1 MEDILEDIL
10 SDEEE
15 DTNEPMRE
23 GSDSEFSD
31 LGSDNEEGK
40 YTKLLDEA
48 DIQIRDTSG
57 DLVPPNMMRSYKVKQ
72 TNKQNCMTYNYS
84 KLIETGTTLHGSVK
98 SVACGSGNPRQDS
111 FYLHKNKYYVHV
123 RTCMY

>member
-1 MEDILEDIL
+1 MTKRQHWAVEDILEDIL

-23 GSDSEFSD
+23 GSYSEFSD

-48 DIQIRDTSG
+48 DI
-57 DLVPPNMMRSYKVKQ
+57 
-72 TNKQNCMTYNYS
+72 
-84 KLIETGTTLHGSVK
+84 
-98 SVACGSGNPRQDS
+98 
-111 FYLHKNKYYVHV
+111 
-123 RTCMY
+123 